1 MNKFTYALA
10 LGAGLVLSLAGP
22 SAHASPIQDPVKIQD
37 LKPTPLSADQ
47 FNSNFTPISGVN
59 NVNQPFSFVNTPST
73 AGTVGSQVFQGTGKE
88 AGIYAYAYQVN
99 VNNVTDST
107 NQPIGVNSTAM
118 YFNATP
124 SVQSLVGS
132 PSAVYM
138 VNGAIGGM
146 NAATPITNVG
156 GVPTGPTPSHVF
168 WQPGTKT
175 GSLTFQ
181 YLDAA
186 SNSGPLMAGSSSG
199 TLVVLSTQA
208 PSSSQLYVSLQSPD
222 PQNGY
227 PQVYSPQTGEIAQV
241 PVPEPAT
248 IIGWTGVIG
257 ALALVHRVRRNR
269 KPA

>member
-22 SAHASPIQDPVKIQD
+22 SAHASAIQD

-59 NVNQPFSFVNTPST
+59 NVNQPFSFVNTPSS

-88 AGIYAYAYQVN
+88 AGIYAYAYQVD
-99 VNNVTDST
+99 VNNVKDST

-118 YFNATP
+118 YFNDTP
-124 SVQSLVGS
+124 SVQSLVSGTK
-132 PSAVYM
+132 SAVYV

-146 NAATPITNVG
+146 NAPTLMGGTGLDKDTPLS
-156 GVPTGPTPSHVF
+156 TPSHVF
-168 WQPGTKT
+168 WQPGTTT
-175 GSLTFQ
+175 GSLSFQ
-181 YLDAA
+181 YLDAK
-186 SNSGPLMAGSSSG
+186 SNSGPLMGGTNSG
-199 TLVVLSTQA
+199 TMVVLSTQA

-227 PQVYSPQTGEIAQV
+227 PQVYSPKTGTIAQV
-241 PVPEPAT
+241 PSPEPAA
-248 IIGWTGVIG
+248 ILAWTGMIG
-257 ALALVHRVRRNR
+257 ALALVRRLR
-269 KPA
+269 RARQAA

>member
-10 LGAGLVLSLAGP
+10 LGAGRVLSLAGP
-22 SAHASPIQDPVKIQD
+22 SAHASPIQD
-37 LKPTPLSADQ
+37 LKPTPLSASQ
-47 FNSNFTPISGVN
+47 FNSDFTPISGVN
-59 NVNQPFSFVNTPST
+59 NVNQPFSFLNTPSP
-73 AGTVGSQVFQGTGKE
+73 AGTVGSQVFQGTGAE
-88 AGIYAYAYQVN
+88 AGTYAYAYQVN
-99 VNNVTDST
+99 VNNINDST
-107 NQPIGVNSTAM
+107 NQPIGVNSTSM
-118 YFNATP
+118 YFNSTP
-124 SVQSLVGS
+124 TVASLVPGNS
-132 PSAVYM
+132 SAVYI

-146 NAATPITNVG
+146 NAPTVTASG
-156 GVPTGPTPSHVF
+156 GVSTPSHVF

-186 SNSGPLMAGSSSG
+186 SNSGPLTAGSSSG

-227 PQVYSPQTGEIAQV
+227 PQVYSPQPGAIAEV
-241 PVPEPAT
+241 PAPEPAT

>member
-47 FNSNFTPISGVN
+47 FNSFFTPISGVN
-59 NVNQPFSFVNTPST
+59 NVN
-73 AGTVGSQVFQGTGKE
+73 
-88 AGIYAYAYQVN
+88 
-99 VNNVTDST
+99 DST

-124 SVQSLVGS
+124 YVQSLAGS
-132 PSAVYM
+132 PSAVYI

-146 NAATPITNVG
+146 NAPTPITNVG

-248 IIGWTGVIG
+248 LIGWTGVIG